1 MPIVYTDNYTIRSS
15 EINPQM
21 QAYPHVLIQIM
32 QEASMQHTIQNNISF
47 KDLVDI
53 HASWVLLK
61 MEVQFYRFPVL
72 GDRVKVET
80 YPTGIQNFFTYRD
93 YLMYDE
99 ARNRC
104 ATISST
110 WTLMDTG
117 LRKMMRIPTEFY
129 RFVQSDCEPL
139 KRPDFRLKSIDLPYD
154 LEFRRV
160 NYLHLDWNGH
170 VNNVQLLIMILEC
183 IPVDFVSMHSLSR
196 LLLQYK
202 HEALMGMELQIS
214 THYQDE
220 LSMQHSITDT
230 ATGMEILLAYS
241 EWEAI

>member
-1 MPIVYTDNYTIRSS
+1 MQIVFTDNYTIRSS

-47 KDLVDI
+47 RDLTDI

-61 MEVQFYRFPVL
+61 MEVRFYCFPIL

-80 YPTGIQNFFTYRD
+80 YPTGIEGFFTFRD
-93 YLMYDE
+93 YHMYDE
-99 ARNRC
+99 EGNKC
-104 ATISST
+104 ASISST
-110 WTLMDTG
+110 WTLMDTD
-117 LRKMMRIPTEFY
+117 LRKMMRIPNEFY

-139 KRPDFRLKSIDLPYD
+139 KKPDFRLKSINIPDDKEL
-154 LEFRRV
+154 RRV

-170 VNNVQLLIMILEC
+170 VNNVQLLKMMLEC
-183 IPVDFVSMHSLSR
+183 IPMDFISIHSLTR

-202 HEALMGMELQIS
+202 HEALIGMELQIS

-220 LSMQHSITDT
+220 LSMQHSITDI
-230 ATGMEILLAYS
+230 ATGKEILLAYS